1 MLTAVTD
8 YGWPPHQPHP
18 LLETTEAIQARQFAL
33 EEAVEADEAPTV
45 MLDPRQFIPT
55 QRTVDSKVVQGLVGV
70 EFVPAVIVIRWRG
83 KLYLHDGHHRSTRA
97 LLDGVLVRSVIFDP
111 NEEEAQ

>member
-1 MLTAVTD
+1 MMLTAITD
-8 YGWPPHQPHP
+8 YGWPPHQLHP

-33 EEAVEADEAPTV
+33 EEAVEADEVPTV

-55 QRTVDSKVVQGLVGV
+55 QRCIDTLVLQSLVGV

-97 LLDGVLVRSVIFDP
+97 LLDGGRVRSVIFDP
-111 NEEEAQ
+111 NEETL

>member
-8 YGWPPHQPHP
+8 YGWPAYQPHP
-18 LLETTEAIQARQFAL
+18 LRETTETIQARQFAL

-55 QRTVDSKVVQGLVGV
+55 QRLIDEAILQGLVGV
-70 EFVPAVIVIRWRG
+70 EFVPAVIVIRWHG
-83 KLYLHDGHHRSTRA
+83 KLYIHDGHHRATRA
-97 LLDGVLVRSVIFDP
+97 LLDGGRVRSAIFDP
-111 NEEEAQ
+111 NEEEAR